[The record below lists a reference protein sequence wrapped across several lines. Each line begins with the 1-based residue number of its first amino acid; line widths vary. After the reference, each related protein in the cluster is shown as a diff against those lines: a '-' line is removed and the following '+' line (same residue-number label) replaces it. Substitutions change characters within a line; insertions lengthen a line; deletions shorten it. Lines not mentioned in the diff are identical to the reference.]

1 MKHVVDAKQIARS
14 VEDQISDEYIRR
26 TRDYDLTIVS
36 GTLVGRVNGLAVVG
50 NDAGSNITILKVK
63 SLNVENE
70 GTVMGYYKDSNPQ
83 LAIIFG
89 SDNADG
95 RLDGTFTAMPKGSEA
110 PYYPCR

>member
-50 NDAGSNITILKVK
+50 NDAYCYCDRS
-63 SLNVENE
+63 SE
-70 GTVMGYYKDSNPQ
+70 GDCTGVH
-83 LAIIFG
+83 
-89 SDNADG
+89 
-95 RLDGTFTAMPKGSEA
+95 
-110 PYYPCR
+110 